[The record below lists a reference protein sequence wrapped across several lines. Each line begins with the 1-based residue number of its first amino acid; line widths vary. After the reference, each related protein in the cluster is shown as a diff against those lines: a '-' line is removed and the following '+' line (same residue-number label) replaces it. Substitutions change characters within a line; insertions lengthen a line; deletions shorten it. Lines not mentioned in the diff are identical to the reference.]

1 MRPGKDGMSERPV
14 FSTVLAVCFLVVGN
28 LIGAGI
34 LALPINTGLSGL
46 LPSLLGMLLLGGVMY
61 FTAVVLA
68 GEAAASRKPT
78 FNYPTLYRNHLGVAG
93 QWVAVA
99 ANMLILYGLLVAY
112 LTGGATIIRN
122 LLHLPGTWDWVLV
135 LGLFT
140 VLTTIT
146 IADTSLVLKYNAA
159 IMILLFVAFAAIVLV
174 AEAHVDISHYRFTG
188 WRFLPMAAPIIVTAF
203 HFHNIIPSIC
213 EKLDWNPSL
222 IRKTMLAGMVLGYVM
237 NALWIQV
244 GIGVL
249 PLDTGPDSLLSAFE
263 KNLPATVPMSA
274 TLHSTFFSVGAL
286 IFALI
291 AIATSYIANGLGLT
305 AFMQDV
311 TANHFHIESRRLN
324 VVLAFGPPLLVSLIY
339 PQLFLKAINV
349 VGGVGIVVLF
359 GVLPSVIYI
368 KGSRSRGAR
377 CLGLAIFILFL
388 FCFLLEIG
396 QEAGMLSLR
405 PDVEHW
411 EPHLEHMK
419 R

>member
-1 MRPGKDGMSERPV
+1 MTEKTA

-46 LPSLLGMLLLGGVMY
+46 VPSLVGMLLLGGVMY

-68 GEAAASRKPT
+68 DEAAASRKPA

-99 ANMLILYGLLVAY
+99 ANVLILYGLLVAY

-140 VLTTIT
+140 VMTTLT

-159 IMILLFVAFAAIVLV
+159 IMVFLFVAFAAIVLV
-174 AEAHVDISHYRFTG
+174 AEAHVEISHYRFTG

-213 EKLDWNPSL
+213 EKLEWKPSL
-222 IRKTMLAGMVLGYVM
+222 IRKTMLAGMVLGFVM

-249 PLDTGPDSLLSAFE
+249 TLDTGPDSLVSAFE

-274 TLHSTFFSVGAL
+274 MLQSRLFSVGAL
-286 IFALI
+286 VFALI
-291 AIATSYIANGLGLT
+291 AIATSYIANGLGLS
-305 AFMQDV
+305 AFLQDV
-311 TANHFHIESRRLN
+311 TANYFRIESRRLN
-324 VVLAFGPPLLVSLIY
+324 AVLAFGPPLLVSLLY

-359 GVLPSVIYI
+359 GVLPSVIHV
-368 KGSRSRGAR
+368 KRSRSRGAR
-377 CLGLAIFILFL
+377 FLGLAVLVLFL
-388 FCFLLEIG
+388 ACFLLEVG
-396 QEAGMLSLR
+396 QEAGMFSLR

-411 EPHLEHMK
+411 EPQLEHVG